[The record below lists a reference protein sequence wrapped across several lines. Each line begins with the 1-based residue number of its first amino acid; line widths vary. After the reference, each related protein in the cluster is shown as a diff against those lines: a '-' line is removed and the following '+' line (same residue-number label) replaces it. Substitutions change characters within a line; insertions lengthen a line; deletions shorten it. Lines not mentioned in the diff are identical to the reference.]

1 MYQLNHTYSIR
12 ATELRRAIDPHKEWI
27 EKQLGIS
34 LADAVIIATDISFC
48 DAAIPSLIGFADPST
63 PVVTAI
69 RRLRERIQSV
79 QVPPSH
85 VPLIALEKERALD
98 LLLRRFKVD
107 RRELSTFS
115 MEWADGPVGI
125 RLRDLSVPIVA
136 LSASYH
142 EGPNSSHE
150 AQQELV
156 VIAREGIS
164 GFIELLKTLT
174 ATDSKSR
181 LHVGNDRP
189 RPVARCDWD
198 QLVLDPS
205 VVALLRNDFD
215 SFFEREAWF
224 RKMRLPFRRGY
235 LLHGPPGNGKS
246 TAIRAMLTSR
256 GLSAYTIRFFGKD
269 VDDEQLEKLFEKAAE
284 NAPSIVLLEDI
295 DRCFPRAG
303 GSATKVSLQQLLN
316 SLDGVASGDG
326 IVTLATA
333 NDPSAL
339 DSAILK
345 RPGRFDRV
353 VLFSD
358 PTAELRHRYFVQMH
372 PPFADVD
379 IDEAIEES
387 SGFSFALLR
396 EAFIMAAQT
405 DFVNEREITV
415 KDLLASIWSLRGSL
429 LFGTMKT
436 SAGFAL
442 PSGNKRGTRE

>member
-235 LLHGPPGNGKS
+235 LLQAPP
-246 TAIRAMLTSR
+246 AMVRVPRSGR
-256 GLSAYTIRFFGKD
+256 CSQVEGSVRIRF
-269 VDDEQLEKLFEKAAE
+269 
-284 NAPSIVLLEDI
+284 
-295 DRCFPRAG
+295 
-303 GSATKVSLQQLLN
+303 
-316 SLDGVASGDG
+316 
-326 IVTLATA
+326 
-333 NDPSAL
+333 
-339 DSAILK
+339 
-345 RPGRFDRV
+345 
-353 VLFSD
+353 
-358 PTAELRHRYFVQMH
+358 
-372 PPFADVD
+372 
-379 IDEAIEES
+379 
-387 SGFSFALLR
+387 
-396 EAFIMAAQT
+396 
-405 DFVNEREITV
+405 
-415 KDLLASIWSLRGSL
+415 GSL
-429 LFGTMKT
+429 AKTLTTNSWKSSLTKQRKTHLRLFFSKT
-436 SAGFAL
+436 STGASPEPVEA
-442 PSGNKRGTRE
+442 PPK